1 MHALCSPRCYISR
14 RHALAMFVVMV
25 PFACLRSCS
34 PDSVRSRS
42 ATAADFVNGLLI
54 DARRKCGIGLRAG

>member
-1 MHALCSPRCYISR
+1 
-14 RHALAMFVVMV
+14 VVMV